1 MMALYKVNYLFVLVM
16 NKPKF
21 ISKPLGVLVKND
33 IIEVLNFYNNWAY
46 FKYNDTDAYIPSY
59 SLIQLVKEDD
69 IKIYDFFKIY
79 NLNVFSS
86 SIIPNSMYYSPSSII
101 FITTSN

>member
-46 FKYNDTDAYIPSY
+46 FKYEDQDAYTHSYNLAELTKEKDKESYKNNKDDELSDLIPSM
-59 SLIQLVKEDD
+59 I
-69 IKIYDFFKIY
+69 FKDVY
-79 NLNVFSS
+79 NKA
-86 SIIPNSMYYSPSSII
+86 
-101 FITTSN
+101 TK